1 MKKTFAFLLPLIFFI
16 SCSNFELQMGTISV
30 KSSDTYTIELEK
42 TKAPI
47 GSYVRIKAIPAPGYY
62 IESVN
67 DSSGGIKYT
76 TPFEDNIYYIIVTDK
91 QVNLSCY
98 TANLPTYSINSPTA
112 IYSYNS
118 NLVFDKTSTYAGDT
132 VTVQVVPDEYYYV
145 DESSVKIKTTSD
157 GISNVDFSF
166 EPPCTYSFI
175 MPAHD
180 VYVYSEAKL
189 GVNIVFEKE
198 SYLLEDT
205 IQCNFETRFTDKNL
219 DIYVSKNFETSEYI
233 LAEENLTTSKSF
245 LLDKNLLSYG
255 KNKLVICPINTT
267 KEELDQQIIYSTT
280 LQIDLPDIPEGWT
293 TTGFEKINPTLF
305 TFNNIKD
312 DRYID
317 IKYYF
322 ESDTSKIINASFYYS
337 SKKVSFLDLT
347 SKVENDKLV
356 LWVEDVDLKV
366 ISPKITLDLSEQN

>member
-322 ESDTSKIINASFYYS
+322 ESDESKIINASFYYS

>member
-30 KSSDTYTIELEK
+30 KSSDTYTIELEE

-98 TANLPTYSINSPTA
+98 TAKLPTYSINSPTA

-189 GVNIVFEKE
+189 GINIVFEKE

-293 TTGFEKINPTLF
+293 TTGFEKINPTDF

-312 DRYID
+312 NRCID

-322 ESDTSKIINASFYYS
+322 ESDKSNIINASFYYS
-337 SKKVSFLDLT
+337 SKEVSFSDLT